1 MQPLTKQRGMSPV
14 AWIAI
19 LLVVGFFAYFGS
31 KVVPAYFNFY
41 SLVDVVEGVKDDR
54 VLRDSSIAELRST
67 LRKRMRLNDVDDLG
81 DDVVT
86 IERRGSA
93 VVANIEYRVREP
105 FIANVDLLMT
115 FQRSYTL

>member
-1 MQPLTKQRGMSPV
+1 MRTLTKQRGMSPV

-31 KVVPAYFNFY
+31 KVVPAYFNYY
-41 SLVDVVEGVKDDR
+41 SLLDVVEGVKNDR
-54 VLRDSSIAELRST
+54 TLRNAPVGELRST

-81 DDVVT
+81 DEVIT
-86 IERRGSA
+86 IERRGGELEMT
-93 VVANIEYRVREP
+93 IDYRVREP
-105 FIANVDLLMT
+105 FIANIDLLMT